1 MLTLTF
7 TMPVLFMKLHRNQLK
22 PVIFTINIL
31 LDINLKETTLIFMK
45 MLNCFHFIILEH
57 SVEVKNAK

>member
-1 MLTLTF
+1 
-7 TMPVLFMKLHRNQLK
+7 
-22 PVIFTINIL
+22 VIFTINIL
-31 LDINLKETTLIFMK
+31 LDINLTETTLIFVK